1 MNKRQWKKA
10 CKKAALRLMRECPG
24 RYAIR
29 AASGHEVLRA
39 PSAYVDENPW
49 EKILGHYVKA
59 PKGLLVVWECSGAWE
74 SEPECRSTS
83 EVLEE
88 VLAEPGTSLGRRKE
102 IRTKHYSSGSLAQLM
117 ATA

>member
-59 PKGLLVVWECSGAWE
+59 PKGLLVVWECSGVWE
-74 SEPECRSTS
+74 IEPECRSTS

-88 VLAEPGTSLGRRKE
+88 VLAEPCTSRGRRKE
-102 IRTKHYSSGSLAQLM
+102 IQAKRYPSEPLAQLV
-117 ATA
+117 AIP